1 MSSTPTRF
9 LLIVIALLLALDVA
23 LRVQPPV
30 APAFAPQLL
39 PAAQA
44 QGRPVEAQLRTGTV
58 FVTQS
63 ADGANLYVWQC
74 TLVNAGPTFQ
84 CFSFSAR

>member
-1 MSSTPTRF
+1 MNSAATR
-9 LLIVIALLLALDVA
+9 LALIAIALLLALDVA
-23 LRVQPPV
+23 LRLQPA
-30 APAFAPQLL
+30 APTFAPQLL